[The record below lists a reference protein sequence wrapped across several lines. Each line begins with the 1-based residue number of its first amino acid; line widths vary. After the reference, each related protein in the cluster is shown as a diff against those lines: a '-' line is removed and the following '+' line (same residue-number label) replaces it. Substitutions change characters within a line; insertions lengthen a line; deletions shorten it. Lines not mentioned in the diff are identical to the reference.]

1 MRFDIYVGKTKYFST
16 LSVSEAFDMFR
27 GWLGQGVSVDMKFV
41 KL

>member
-16 LSVSEAFDMFR
+16 LSVSKAFAMFR
-27 GWLGQGVSVDMKFV
+27 RWLGQGLPVDIEFV

>member
-16 LSVSEAFDMFR
+16 LSVSEAFDTFR
-27 GWLGQGVSVDMKFV
+27 RWIGRGLNVSMEFV